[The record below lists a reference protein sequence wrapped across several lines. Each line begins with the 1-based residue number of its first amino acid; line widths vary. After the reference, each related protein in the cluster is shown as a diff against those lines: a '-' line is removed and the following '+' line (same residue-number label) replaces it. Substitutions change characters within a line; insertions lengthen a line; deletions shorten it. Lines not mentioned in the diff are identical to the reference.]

1 MLFINLT
8 PVLYTLKNFRAYV
21 LKKPTTKSNIAL
33 LANNTI
39 VFNLTKT
46 EMANR
51 EKFKENTQYNNLILS
66 YNKINYIDDQYQH
79 LNKQYPSLKT
89 LNTSYKNI
97 FEQVFNLIKKNGI
110 ETLSSV
116 ILIREKTKFKIRVM
130 GLLGRISIIIALN
143 NFANLWNKKKKIDYN
158 TFIKVLLYWLH
169 TNVILNINSVFL
181 NIYLKKKNLQ
191 KMKKTPKSFVKK
203 QTSQK
208 PLIIFSNENII
219 I

>member
-46 EMANR
+46 EMANT

-158 TFIKVLLYWLH
+158 TFIKVLLYWLR

-191 KMKKTPKSFVKK
+191 KMKKIPKSFVKK

>member
-46 EMANR
+46 EMANT

-158 TFIKVLLYWLH
+158 TFIKVLLYWLR

-181 NIYLKKKNLQ
+181 
-191 KMKKTPKSFVKK
+191 
-203 QTSQK
+203 
-208 PLIIFSNENII
+208 
-219 I
+219 